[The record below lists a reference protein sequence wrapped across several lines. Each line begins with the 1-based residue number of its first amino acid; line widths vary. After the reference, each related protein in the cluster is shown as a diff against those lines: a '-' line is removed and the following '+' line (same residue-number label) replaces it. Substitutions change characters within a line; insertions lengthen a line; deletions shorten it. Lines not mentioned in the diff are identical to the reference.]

1 MQGVDNLFEV
11 DTVQNI
17 MKHVSRIAGVTYGQN
32 EKTDVSL
39 RVITDHVRSTVFMIG
54 DGVMPSNEGRGY
66 VLRRLLRRAS
76 RHGRLLGIHE
86 PFLYQVCDTVIQENL
101 SAYPQLKEKEEY
113 IKKLIRIEEE
123 AFGKTIDS
131 GLELLDQMRGA
142 LQGTVLSGEDAFK
155 LYDTYGFPVDLTKDI
170 LEEQG
175 ITVDEEGFN
184 ALMAEQRERARAARK
199 NAGMDA
205 WKGENSVFQQLM
217 ANTFVGY
224 ERMECEAAVKAVI
237 KEMSWRTA

>member
-1 MQGVDNLFEV
+1 MY
-11 DTVQNI
+11 
-17 MKHVSRIAGVTYGQN
+17 KR
-32 EKTDVSL
+32 
-39 RVITDHVRSTVFMIG
+39 
-54 DGVMPSNEGRGY
+54 
-66 VLRRLLRRAS
+66 
-76 RHGRLLGIHE
+76 
-86 PFLYQVCDTVIQENL
+86 QVCDTVIQENL

-131 GLELLDQMRGA
+131 GLELLDQMRSA

-175 ITVDEEGFN
+175 IIVDEEGFN
-184 ALMAEQRERARAARK
+184 ALMAEQRERARGARK

-224 ERMECEAAVKAVI
+224 ERMECETAVKAVI
-237 KEMSWRTA
+237 KGNELADSVAEGEEAYLVLDVTPFYAESGGQVGDIGTITAEGAVFEVANTVKSPSGVSICIGVQKEGELSVGQNVRAQVDLSLIHI